1 MAESSQRV
9 SQFFNVHYDEDLL
22 ISDQE
27 INPTNSSPTSITP
40 PTPKKRK
47 ISEQD
52 NSPQPLK
59 GDFMKDNDIHYL
71 KDIFKSPPALNIS
84 PSIDEDYW
92 KRRKA
97 NCDLFRSDPRTKPI
111 CTYLI
116 MRALQIIN
124 EVSFAVITGRKST
137 SIVPPT
143 LLYNCTGA
151 IISAIEQT
159 PFGWYMSEGCAE
171 KEFHMWVGGEYGAP
185 DYVLTDAQKNF
196 RLSLLMNFKKE
207 MQKVFTEILDINI
220 EIFFVGKYKSI
231 KKENKK

>member
-1 MAESSQRV
+1 MAESSERT
-9 SQFFNVHYDEDLL
+9 SQYFNVHYDEDLFIL
-22 ISDQE
+22 DQE
-27 INPTNSSPTSITP
+27 INPTNSSPASITP

-52 NSPQPLK
+52 NSSQPP
-59 GDFMKDNDIHYL
+59 KDDIHYL

-97 NCDLFRSDPRTKPI
+97 NCKLFQSDPRTKQI

-124 EVSFAVITGRKST
+124 EVSFAARNST

-159 PFGWYMSEGCAE
+159 PFGWYMSDGCAE

-207 MQKVFTEILDINI
+207 MQKVFTEILGINI